1 MSLHRYSM
9 LVMIVALSVL
19 LSGAYITSTEV
30 AARQSQS
37 TVSLVLPEG
46 LHRALAIAFLVLTL
60 ALAIWTTAGKEPR
73 ALQVVAWCAAGLVV
87 ADAALGWHAAPLSPT
102 AGVFHAL
109 LAHLLLSLMVVA
121 AVVTSSAWRRGPEW
135 VDGSIRPLL
144 RPLVVA
150 IPPTVFLQITL
161 GALYRHDIT
170 SVMPHMAVAM
180 GVALL
185 ALIGSSQILQNFPRP
200 AAMRQAA
207 VALISIVLT
216 QVCLGIAAFLMLLL
230 SAAGSAYFTLVTV
243 GHVAVGAAT
252 LAASI
257 VMAMQVWRS
266 VPPKPATSGV

>member
-1 MSLHRYSM
+1 
-9 LVMIVALSVL
+9 LSVI

-37 TVSLVLPEG
+37 AISPVLHEG
-46 LHRALAIAFLVLTL
+46 LHRALAIAFVVLTL
-60 ALAIWTTAGKEPR
+60 GLAIWTTAGTKSR
-73 ALQVVAWCAAGLVV
+73 ALQVVAWSAAGVV
-87 ADAALGWHAAPLSPT
+87 TLDATLGWHAAPLSPT

-109 LAHLLLSLMVVA
+109 LAHLLLSLIVVVA
-121 AVVTSSAWRRGPEW
+121 VGTSSSWRREPEL

-161 GALYRHDIT
+161 GALYRHNIT

-185 ALIGSSQILQNFPRP
+185 ALIGSSQVLQNFPRP
-200 AAMRQAA
+200 APMRHAA
-207 VALISIVLT
+207 IALISIVLT
-216 QVCLGIAAFLMLLL
+216 QVCLGITAFLMLLL
-230 SAAGSAYFTLVTV
+230 NAAGTLYFILASV
-243 GHVAVGAAT
+243 GHVAVGAST

-266 VPPKPATSGV
+266 VTPKPRD